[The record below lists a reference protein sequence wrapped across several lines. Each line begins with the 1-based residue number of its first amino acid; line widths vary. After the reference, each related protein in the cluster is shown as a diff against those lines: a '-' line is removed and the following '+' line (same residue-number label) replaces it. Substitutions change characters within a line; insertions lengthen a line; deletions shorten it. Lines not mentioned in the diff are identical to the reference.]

1 MTFLPDSSYKHYR
14 LGFFA
19 ACSSFII
26 WGTLPLYWYFL
37 SHVEAGEI
45 LSHRI
50 AWSFVFML
58 FVLIFAGRKQLKEDL
73 AFLREKTSR
82 IFLLLTAA
90 VLVTANWLTYI
101 WAVTHGHVIDT
112 SIGYYLN
119 PLLSV
124 LLGVV
129 MFSEKLSTPKRISIV
144 LAAIGLALMTWQGG
158 HFPWLALLL
167 AGTFALYGAV
177 KKMLHLQPISS
188 ITLETLIVLTPSIIY
203 IYNLHSNSSGHF
215 LTSDVTTTF
224 LLLGAGIVTAV
235 PLLLFSYGA
244 NELPLNVL
252 GFIQYISPTLAFVWG
267 IFFFHEPF
275 GTDKL
280 IALSFIWI
288 SLVIFTIGE
297 RLQISRSTYKQKKRS

>member
-1 MTFLPDSSYKHYR
+1 MPDSSYKHYR

-82 IFLLLTAA
+82 ILLLLTAA

-144 LAAIGLALMTWQGG
+144 LAAIGGRHRAGTHDLARR
-158 HFPWLALLL
+158 ALPL
-167 AGTFALYGAV
+167 AGFTLGRDLRSLRSRQKNAPSTADFEHHTGNTYRLGPVNHIY
-177 KKMLHLQPISS
+177 LQP
-188 ITLETLIVLTPSIIY
+188 TLELIRP
-203 IYNLHSNSSGHF
+203 F
-215 LTSDVTTTF
+215 F
-224 LLLGAGIVTAV
+224 
-235 PLLLFSYGA
+235 
-244 NELPLNVL
+244 NE
-252 GFIQYISPTLAFVWG
+252 
-267 IFFFHEPF
+267 
-275 GTDKL
+275 
-280 IALSFIWI
+280 
-288 SLVIFTIGE
+288 
-297 RLQISRSTYKQKKRS
+297 

>member
-1 MTFLPDSSYKHYR
+1 
-14 LGFFA
+14 
-19 ACSSFII
+19 
-26 WGTLPLYWYFL
+26 
-37 SHVEAGEI
+37 
-45 LSHRI
+45 
-50 AWSFVFML
+50 
-58 FVLIFAGRKQLKEDL
+58 
-73 AFLREKTSR
+73 
-82 IFLLLTAA
+82 
-90 VLVTANWLTYI
+90 
-101 WAVTHGHVIDT
+101 
-112 SIGYYLN
+112 
-119 PLLSV
+119 
-124 LLGVV
+124 
-129 MFSEKLSTPKRISIV
+129 
-144 LAAIGLALMTWQGG
+144 
-158 HFPWLALLL
+158 
-167 AGTFALYGAV
+167 
-177 KKMLHLQPISS
+177 MLHLQPISS
-188 ITLETLIVLTPSIIY
+188 ITLETLIVLAPSIIY